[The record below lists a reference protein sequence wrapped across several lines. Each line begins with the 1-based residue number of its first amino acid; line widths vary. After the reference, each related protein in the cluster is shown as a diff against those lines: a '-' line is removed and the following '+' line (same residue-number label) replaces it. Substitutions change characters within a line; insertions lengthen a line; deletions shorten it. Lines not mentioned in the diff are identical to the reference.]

1 MLYYDEEELKM
12 ERNNFKLYCCYSNRQ
27 KEYLMEK
34 GFKYELIAR
43 NPTTNVLFW
52 VFFKSE
58 ELVRALSEYK
68 PYVV

>member
-1 MLYYDEEELKM
+1 M

-27 KEYLMEK
+27 KEYLMVK

>member
-1 MLYYDEEELKM
+1 MK
-12 ERNNFKLYCCYSNRQ
+12 
-27 KEYLMEK
+27 K